1 MTLFIL
7 PIAGGNPAYYF
18 NSDNV
23 HDYDTNKVTFYVRD
37 RKLFTVDGHEVVYW
51 IRDMKV
57 YEDEACTD
65 PPKFHLSD

>member
-18 NSDNV
+18 SNNDV
-23 HDYDTNKVTFYVRD
+23 LDYDTHEVTFHVRD
-37 RKLFTVDGHEVVYW
+37 RKLFTIAGDKVVYW

-57 YEDEACTD
+57 YEDEPCAG
-65 PPKFHLSD
+65 PPKFYLSD